1 MIISATF
8 SSYEH
13 AMEHADG
20 YEDELLTK
28 VVVAKGKKFS
38 EDILATRRLDLMSLR
53 TFVGLA
59 SLVDT
64 NKLTIIDFGGGAGTH
79 YFIAKS
85 VLSEAIKLDWR
96 IVETKAMVAEAK
108 KQGLEC
114 EELRFFDSI
123 DTACGADEVDLV
135 FASGSVH
142 YTAKPYETLTKLASI
157 NAKRLILTRTPIADS
172 PCVLLQRST
181 LSANGVG
188 DIPKELS
195 IKDKVLSYPTTMMDR
210 HQVETILSNFGEVIL
225 KITEDKSAYVSQKGS
240 YDLWGYI
247 VKKV

>member
-1 MIISATF
+1 MINSAAY

-13 AMEHADG
+13 AMKHADG
-20 YEDELLTK
+20 YEDEVLAK
-28 VVVAKGKKFS
+28 VVVAKGKNFS
-38 EDILATRRLDLMSLR
+38 EDILATRRLDLGAAR
-53 TFVGLA
+53 RFVGLA
-59 SLVDT
+59 SLLDK
-64 NKLTIIDFGGGAGTH
+64 NKLTIIDFGGAAGTH
-79 YFIAKS
+79 FFVAKS
-85 VLSEAIKLDWR
+85 VLSDAIKLDWR

-123 DTACGADEVDLV
+123 DAACGTDEVDLV

-142 YTAKPYETLTKLASI
+142 YTAKPYETLTRLASI
-157 NAKRLILTRTPIADS
+157 NAKRLIITRTPITDS

-188 DIPKELS
+188 DIPKELG

-210 HQVETILSNFGEVIL
+210 HKVETILSNFGEVIL
-225 KITEDKSAYVSQKGS
+225 NITEDNSAYVSQKGS

-247 VKKV
+247 VKKT